1 MILLQTLP
9 LPVVGLGILIAL
21 LLAMEAGF
29 LLQRRMKARHP
40 GKSAAAAAP
49 DYLLSAVLGLLAL
62 LLGFTFSLT
71 LNRYEARRD
80 LVVQEANA
88 IGTTWLRAQLLEGP
102 NRMAMSNLLRAYAKA
117 RIDWSHDP
125 APVPDSGAT
134 EAIQKKLWA
143 ETGVAIRTEPSAQL
157 SNGLMVAM
165 NESFDVAS
173 ARGVARSAHIPDEVL
188 AMLLLYAILSSGML
202 GHIMANRA
210 QPHRGATTLLL
221 ALVSLAMVLILD
233 VDRPLGGAIQV
244 SQKPLEDLRASM
256 K

>member
-1 MILLQTLP
+1 MALLQTLP
-9 LPVVGLGILIAL
+9 LPVLGLGILIAL
-21 LLAMEAGF
+21 LLGMEAGF
-29 LLQRRMKARHP
+29 RLKRRAGTGGAGRATA
-40 GKSAAAAAP
+40 SAAP
-49 DYLLSAVLGLLAL
+49 EYLLSAVLGLLAL

-88 IGTTWLRAQLLEGP
+88 IGTTWLRAQLLEEP
-102 NRMAMSNLLRAYAKA
+102 NRTAMSRLLRSYVEA
-117 RIDWSHDP
+117 RVKWSDDP
-125 APVPDSGAT
+125 APVPDTGTT
-134 EAIQKKLWA
+134 ETIQKKLWA
-143 ETGVAIRTEPSAQL
+143 ETGIAIRTEPSVQL
-157 SNGLMVAM
+157 SNGLMLAM
-165 NESFDVAS
+165 NESFDIAS

-188 AMLLLYAILSSGML
+188 AMLLLYATLSAGML
-202 GHIMANRA
+202 GHLMASRT

-244 SQKPLEDLRASM
+244 SQKPLEDLRARM